1 MKPDKSVTQE
11 NNQRMRQEIIQ
22 ISSYGS
28 SEGLKCGIREI
39 IRAYREKGFI
49 LVNIIS
55 NKFVIYLHFQKH
67 LFQA

>member
-1 MKPDKSVTQE
+1 MKPSKSATQE
-11 NNQRMRQEIIQ
+11 NNQSMRQEIIQ
-22 ISSYGS
+22 INSYGS
-28 SEGLKCGIREI
+28 SEAIKYGIREI
-39 IRAYREKGFI
+39 IRSYKEKGFI